1 MAKFQD
7 LSGQKFNRLTV
18 IRRDE
23 SVLNKVSWI
32 CKCECG
38 NEISVTTSHLKCGH
52 TQSCGCLQKEKA
64 REANFLDLTGQRFGR
79 LTVIKEADKY
89 ISPQGLKFVQ
99 WLCKCDCG
107 NDTIVLATNL
117 KKGTT
122 KSCGCYSIEQAKKR
136 LFKDLTGQK
145 FGRLTAIKPI
155 ENHTNSNGKSMMT
168 KWFCRCD
175 CGNECNVQ
183 SGNLLSGHTLSCGC
197 YNKEQASKRS
207 LINLVGQRFGRL
219 TVLERVDDIVSPS
232 GNVCVAWK
240 CKCDCGNETIIR
252 SSSLLQGNTKSCGC
266 LVKEI
271 CTTTLIKDLTGLRFG
286 MLTVL
291 ERADNKTYSSGINR
305 VAWKCKCDCGNEKV
319 VLSSLLIS
327 GETKSCGCMAS
338 SGEYNLIIYFLNNNV
353 NYEYQKRFED
363 CRGIGNKPLSY
374 DFYLPNHNMLIE
386 CQGEQHERPI
396 EYFGGEEQFIIQQ
409 EHDRRKREYAK
420 DNGYKLLEI
429 SYKDYNNIE
438 NILTKAIN

>member
-89 ISPQGLKFVQ
+89 ISPQGLKFAQ

-122 KSCGCYSIEQAKKR
+122 KSCGFYNIEQAKKR
-136 LFKDLTGQK
+136 LFKDLTEQK
-145 FGRLTAIKPI
+145 FDRLTAIKPI

-168 KWFCRCD
+168 KWLCRCD

-219 TVLERVDDIVSPS
+219 TVLERVENEITSS
-232 GNVCVAWK
+232 GNSVVMWRCL
-240 CKCDCGNETIIR
+240 CDCGEEIIVR
-252 SSSLLQGNTKSCGC
+252 SSALLHG
-266 LVKEI
+266 
-271 CTTTLIKDLTGLRFG
+271 
-286 MLTVL
+286 
-291 ERADNKTYSSGINR
+291 Y
-305 VAWKCKCDCGNEKV
+305 
-319 VLSSLLIS
+319 
-327 GETKSCGCMAS
+327 TKSCGCMKS
-338 SGEYNLIIYFLNNNV
+338 HGEYYISTYLLSNSINF
-353 NYEYQKRFED
+353 EKQKKFSD
-363 CRGIGNKPLSY
+363 LLGVGGGNLSY

-396 EYFGGEEQFIIQQ
+396 EYFGGEEQFAIQQ
-409 EHDRRKREYAK
+409 EHDKRKREYAK
-420 DNGYKLLEI
+420 DNGYRLLEI
-429 SYKDYNNIE
+429 SYKDYNNID

>member
-89 ISPQGLKFVQ
+89 ISPQGLKFAQ

-122 KSCGCYSIEQAKKR
+122 KSCGCYSIEQVKKR

-168 KWFCRCD
+168 KWLCRCD

-219 TVLERVDDIVSPS
+219 TVLERVENEITSS
-232 GNVCVAWK
+232 GNSVVMWRCL
-240 CKCDCGNETIIR
+240 CDCGEEIIVR
-252 SSSLLQGNTKSCGC
+252 SSALLHG
-266 LVKEI
+266 
-271 CTTTLIKDLTGLRFG
+271 
-286 MLTVL
+286 
-291 ERADNKTYSSGINR
+291 Y
-305 VAWKCKCDCGNEKV
+305 
-319 VLSSLLIS
+319 
-327 GETKSCGCMAS
+327 TKSCGCMKS
-338 SGEYNLIIYFLNNNV
+338 HGEYYISTYLLSNSINF
-353 NYEYQKRFED
+353 EKQKKFSD
-363 CRGIGNKPLSY
+363 LLGVGGGNLSY

-396 EYFGGEEQFIIQQ
+396 EYFGGEEQFAIQQ

-420 DNGYKLLEI
+420 DNGYRLLEI
-429 SYKDYNNIE
+429 SYKDYNNID

>member
-122 KSCGCYSIEQAKKR
+122 KSCGCYNIEQAKKR

-168 KWFCRCD
+168 KWLCRCD

-219 TVLERVDDIVSPS
+219 TVLERVENEITSS
-232 GNVCVAWK
+232 GNSVVMWRCL
-240 CKCDCGNETIIR
+240 CDCGEEIIVR
-252 SSSLLQGNTKSCGC
+252 SSALLHG
-266 LVKEI
+266 
-271 CTTTLIKDLTGLRFG
+271 
-286 MLTVL
+286 
-291 ERADNKTYSSGINR
+291 Y
-305 VAWKCKCDCGNEKV
+305 
-319 VLSSLLIS
+319 
-327 GETKSCGCMAS
+327 TKSCGCMKS
-338 SGEYNLIIYFLNNNV
+338 HGEYYISTYLLSNSINF
-353 NYEYQKRFED
+353 EKQKKFSD
-363 CRGIGNKPLSY
+363 LLGVGGGNLSY

>member
-122 KSCGCYSIEQAKKR
+122 KSCGCYNIEQAKKR

-168 KWFCRCD
+168 KWLCRCD

-183 SGNLLSGHTLSCGC
+183 SSNLLSGHTLSCGC

-219 TVLERVDDIVSPS
+219 TVLERVENEITSS
-232 GNVCVAWK
+232 GNSVVMWRCL
-240 CKCDCGNETIIR
+240 CDCGEEIIVR
-252 SSSLLQGNTKSCGC
+252 SSALLHG
-266 LVKEI
+266 
-271 CTTTLIKDLTGLRFG
+271 
-286 MLTVL
+286 
-291 ERADNKTYSSGINR
+291 Y
-305 VAWKCKCDCGNEKV
+305 
-319 VLSSLLIS
+319 
-327 GETKSCGCMAS
+327 TKSCGCMKS
-338 SGEYNLIIYFLNNNV
+338 HGEYYISTYLLSNSINF
-353 NYEYQKRFED
+353 EKQKKFSD
-363 CRGIGNKPLSY
+363 LLGVGGGNLSY

-396 EYFGGEEQFIIQQ
+396 EYFGGEEQFAIQQ
-409 EHDRRKREYAK
+409 EHDKRKREYAK
-420 DNGYKLLEI
+420 DNGYRLLEI
-429 SYKDYNNIE
+429 SYKDYNNID

>member
-122 KSCGCYSIEQAKKR
+122 KSCGCYNIEQAKKR

-168 KWFCRCD
+168 KWLCRCD

-207 LINLVGQRFGRL
+207 LINLVDQRFGRL
-219 TVLERVDDIVSPS
+219 TVLERVENEITSS
-232 GNVCVAWK
+232 GNSVVMWRCL
-240 CKCDCGNETIIR
+240 CDCGEEIIVR
-252 SSSLLQGNTKSCGC
+252 SSALLHG
-266 LVKEI
+266 
-271 CTTTLIKDLTGLRFG
+271 
-286 MLTVL
+286 
-291 ERADNKTYSSGINR
+291 Y
-305 VAWKCKCDCGNEKV
+305 
-319 VLSSLLIS
+319 
-327 GETKSCGCMAS
+327 TKSCGCMKS
-338 SGEYNLIIYFLNNNV
+338 HGEYYISTYLLSNSINF
-353 NYEYQKRFED
+353 EKQKKFSD
-363 CRGIGNKPLSY
+363 LLGVGGGNLSY

-386 CQGEQHERPI
+386 YQGEQHERPI
-396 EYFGGEEQFIIQQ
+396 EYFGGEEQFAIQQ

-429 SYKDYNNIE
+429 SYKDYNNID

>member
-122 KSCGCYSIEQAKKR
+122 KSCGCYNIEQAKKR

-168 KWFCRCD
+168 KWLCRCD

-219 TVLERVDDIVSPS
+219 TVLERVENEITSS
-232 GNVCVAWK
+232 GNSVVMWRCL
-240 CKCDCGNETIIR
+240 CDCGEEIIVR
-252 SSSLLQGNTKSCGC
+252 SSALLHG
-266 LVKEI
+266 
-271 CTTTLIKDLTGLRFG
+271 
-286 MLTVL
+286 
-291 ERADNKTYSSGINR
+291 Y
-305 VAWKCKCDCGNEKV
+305 
-319 VLSSLLIS
+319 
-327 GETKSCGCMAS
+327 TKSCGCMKS
-338 SGEYNLIIYFLNNNV
+338 HGEYYISTYLLSNSINF
-353 NYEYQKRFED
+353 EKQKKFSD
-363 CRGIGNKPLSY
+363 LLGVGGGNLSY

-396 EYFGGEEQFIIQQ
+396 EYFGGEEQFAIQQ
-409 EHDRRKREYAK
+409 EHDKRKREYAK
-420 DNGYKLLEI
+420 DNGYRLLEI

>member
-122 KSCGCYSIEQAKKR
+122 KSCGCYNIEQAKKR

-168 KWFCRCD
+168 KWLCRCD

-219 TVLERVDDIVSPS
+219 TVLERVENEITSS
-232 GNVCVAWK
+232 GNSVVMWRCL
-240 CKCDCGNETIIR
+240 CDCGEEIIVR
-252 SSSLLQGNTKSCGC
+252 SSALLHG
-266 LVKEI
+266 
-271 CTTTLIKDLTGLRFG
+271 
-286 MLTVL
+286 
-291 ERADNKTYSSGINR
+291 Y
-305 VAWKCKCDCGNEKV
+305 
-319 VLSSLLIS
+319 
-327 GETKSCGCMAS
+327 TKSCGCMKS
-338 SGEYNLIIYFLNNNV
+338 HGEYYISTYLLSNSINF
-353 NYEYQKRFED
+353 EKQKKFSD
-363 CRGIGNKPLSY
+363 LLGVGGGNLSY

-396 EYFGGEEQFIIQQ
+396 EYFGGEEQFAIQQ
-409 EHDRRKREYAK
+409 EHDRRKREYAVN
-420 DNGYKLLEI
+420 NGYKLLEI
-429 SYKDYNNIE
+429 WYYDYDKIE
-438 NILTKAIN
+438 EILNRELELN

>member
-1 MAKFQD
+1 MARAGKNF
-7 LSGQKFNRLTV
+7 
-18 IRRDE
+18 
-23 SVLNKVSWI
+23 W
-32 CKCECG
+32 
-38 NEISVTTSHLKCGH
+38 
-52 TQSCGCLQKEKA
+52 
-64 REANFLDLTGQRFGR
+64 EANFLDLTGQRFGR

-122 KSCGCYSIEQAKKR
+122 KSCGCYNIEQAKKR

-168 KWFCRCD
+168 KWLCRCD

-219 TVLERVDDIVSPS
+219 TVLERVENEITSS
-232 GNVCVAWK
+232 GNSVVMWRCL
-240 CKCDCGNETIIR
+240 CDCGEEIIVR
-252 SSSLLQGNTKSCGC
+252 SSALLHG
-266 LVKEI
+266 
-271 CTTTLIKDLTGLRFG
+271 
-286 MLTVL
+286 
-291 ERADNKTYSSGINR
+291 Y
-305 VAWKCKCDCGNEKV
+305 
-319 VLSSLLIS
+319 
-327 GETKSCGCMAS
+327 TKSCGCMKS
-338 SGEYNLIIYFLNNNV
+338 HGEYYISTYLLSNSINF
-353 NYEYQKRFED
+353 EKQKKFSD
-363 CRGIGNKPLSY
+363 LLGVGGGNLSY
-374 DFYLPNHNMLIE
+374 DFYLPQYNLLIE
-386 CQGEQHERPI
+386 YQGEQHFKPYKI
-396 EYFGGEEQFIIQQ
+396 FGGEEQFAIQQ

-420 DNGYKLLEI
+420 DNGYRLLEI
-429 SYKDYNNIE
+429 SYKDYNNID

>member
-155 ENHTNSNGKSMMT
+155 ENHTNSNGKFMMT
-168 KWFCRCD
+168 KWLCRCD

-207 LINLVGQRFGRL
+207 LINLVGQRFGKL
-219 TVLERVDDIVSPS
+219 MVLERVENEITSS
-232 GNVCVAWK
+232 GNSVVMWRCL
-240 CKCDCGNETIIR
+240 CDCGEEIIVR
-252 SSSLLQGNTKSCGC
+252 SSALLHG
-266 LVKEI
+266 
-271 CTTTLIKDLTGLRFG
+271 
-286 MLTVL
+286 
-291 ERADNKTYSSGINR
+291 Y
-305 VAWKCKCDCGNEKV
+305 
-319 VLSSLLIS
+319 
-327 GETKSCGCMAS
+327 TKSCGCMKS
-338 SGEYNLIIYFLNNNV
+338 HGEYYISTYLLSNSINF
-353 NYEYQKRFED
+353 EKQKKFSD
-363 CRGIGNKPLSY
+363 LLGVGGGNLSY

-396 EYFGGEEQFIIQQ
+396 EYFGGEEQFAIQQ

>member
-64 REANFLDLTGQRFGR
+64 RETNFLDLTGQRFGR

-122 KSCGCYSIEQAKKR
+122 KSCGCYNIEQAKKR

-168 KWFCRCD
+168 KWLCRCD

-219 TVLERVDDIVSPS
+219 TVLERVENEITSS
-232 GNVCVAWK
+232 GNSVVMWRCL
-240 CKCDCGNETIIR
+240 CDCGEEIIVR
-252 SSSLLQGNTKSCGC
+252 SSALLHG
-266 LVKEI
+266 
-271 CTTTLIKDLTGLRFG
+271 
-286 MLTVL
+286 
-291 ERADNKTYSSGINR
+291 Y
-305 VAWKCKCDCGNEKV
+305 
-319 VLSSLLIS
+319 
-327 GETKSCGCMAS
+327 TKSCGCMKS
-338 SGEYNLIIYFLNNNV
+338 HGEYYISTYLLSNSINF
-353 NYEYQKRFED
+353 EKQKKFSD
-363 CRGIGNKPLSY
+363 LLGVGGGNLSY

-396 EYFGGEEQFIIQQ
+396 EYFGGEEQFAIQQ

>member
-122 KSCGCYSIEQAKKR
+122 KSCGC
-136 LFKDLTGQK
+136 
-145 FGRLTAIKPI
+145 
-155 ENHTNSNGKSMMT
+155 
-168 KWFCRCD
+168 
-175 CGNECNVQ
+175 
-183 SGNLLSGHTLSCGC
+183 
-197 YNKEQASKRS
+197 
-207 LINLVGQRFGRL
+207 
-219 TVLERVDDIVSPS
+219 
-232 GNVCVAWK
+232 
-240 CKCDCGNETIIR
+240 
-252 SSSLLQGNTKSCGC
+252 

-271 CTTTLIKDLTGLRFG
+271 CATSLIKDLTGLKFG

-305 VAWKCKCDCGNEKV
+305 VAWKCKCDCGNEKI

-396 EYFGGEEQFIIQQ
+396 EYFGGEEQFAIQQ
-409 EHDRRKREYAK
+409 EHDKRKREYAK
-420 DNGYKLLEI
+420 DNGYRLLEI
-429 SYKDYNNIE
+429 SYKDYNNID

>member
-122 KSCGCYSIEQAKKR
+122 KSCGCYSIEQVKKR

-145 FGRLTAIKPI
+145 FGRLTAIKPV
-155 ENHTNSNGKSMMT
+155 ENNTNSNSQSMMT
-168 KWFCRCD
+168 KWLCRCD
-175 CGNECNVQ
+175 CGNECIVQ
-183 SGNLLSGHTLSCGC
+183 SRNLIQNHTKSCGC
-197 YNKEQASKRS
+197 YNKEQASKRT
-207 LINLVGQRFGRL
+207 LINLTGCRFGKL
-219 TVLERVDDIVSPS
+219 IVLERVENEITSS
-232 GNVCVAWK
+232 GNSVVMWRCL
-240 CKCDCGNETIIR
+240 CDCGEETIVR
-252 SSSLLQGNTKSCGC
+252 SSALLHG
-266 LVKEI
+266 
-271 CTTTLIKDLTGLRFG
+271 
-286 MLTVL
+286 
-291 ERADNKTYSSGINR
+291 Y
-305 VAWKCKCDCGNEKV
+305 
-319 VLSSLLIS
+319 
-327 GETKSCGCMAS
+327 TKSCGCMKS
-338 SGEYNLIIYFLNNNV
+338 HGEFYISTYLLSNSINF
-353 NYEYQKRFED
+353 EKQKKFSD
-363 CRGIGNKPLSY
+363 LLGVGGGNLSY

-396 EYFGGEEQFIIQQ
+396 EYFGGEEQFAIQQ

-420 DNGYKLLEI
+420 DNGYRLLEI
-429 SYKDYNNIE
+429 SYKDYNNID

>member
-122 KSCGCYSIEQAKKR
+122 KSCGCYSIEQVKKR

-145 FGRLTAIKPI
+145 FGRLTAIKPV
-155 ENHTNSNGKSMMT
+155 ENNTNSNSQSMMT

-175 CGNECNVQ
+175 CGNECIVQ
-183 SGNLLSGHTLSCGC
+183 SRNLIQNHTKSCGC
-197 YNKEQASKRS
+197 YNKEQASKRT
-207 LINLVGQRFGRL
+207 LINLTGCRFGKL
-219 TVLERVDDIVSPS
+219 IVLERVENEITSS
-232 GNVCVAWK
+232 GNSVVMWRCL
-240 CKCDCGNETIIR
+240 CDCGEETIVR
-252 SSSLLQGNTKSCGC
+252 SSTLLHG
-266 LVKEI
+266 
-271 CTTTLIKDLTGLRFG
+271 
-286 MLTVL
+286 
-291 ERADNKTYSSGINR
+291 Y
-305 VAWKCKCDCGNEKV
+305 
-319 VLSSLLIS
+319 
-327 GETKSCGCMAS
+327 TKSCGCMKS
-338 SGEYNLIIYFLNNNV
+338 HGEYYISTYLLSNSINF
-353 NYEYQKRFED
+353 EKQKKFSD
-363 CRGIGNKPLSY
+363 LLGVGGGNLSY

-396 EYFGGEEQFIIQQ
+396 EYFGGEEQFAIQQ

-420 DNGYKLLEI
+420 NNGYKLLEI